1 MKVLIIKAPPFSQLG
16 FHIHILPWTQWAFIL
31 VLSRTKQ
38 CIKEFSDLNSPM
50 IARLMVL
57 KGNIPDIL
65 STHRRACSK
74 IKSRSLLTFSGF
86 GTLIWIWMAL
96 LGVQMS
102 YGGKWDHKLLS
113 TTTLIFGYS
122 AYAFDKRNP
131 EKTESHSN
139 RQAGNGENVAHLI
152 KYPTKSLETP
162 TVYLAGLQCN
172 LTRNFLPQD
181 VFIQRNEDICITVRQ
196 FPQPELYGTL
206 AEKVICHIDP
216 ICRRMQQSLYTS

>member
-113 TTTLIFGYS
+113 TTTTLIFGYS
-122 AYAFDKRNP
+122 ACRIWQKKPRKNWKSFQQTSWKWRKFGSWSPLN
-131 EKTESHSN
+131 TLQN
-139 RQAGNGENVAHLI
+139 RL
-152 KYPTKSLETP
+152 K
-162 TVYLAGLQCN
+162 
-172 LTRNFLPQD
+172 PQL
-181 VFIQRNEDICITVRQ
+181 FI
-196 FPQPELYGTL
+196 
-206 AEKVICHIDP
+206 
-216 ICRRMQQSLYTS
+216 